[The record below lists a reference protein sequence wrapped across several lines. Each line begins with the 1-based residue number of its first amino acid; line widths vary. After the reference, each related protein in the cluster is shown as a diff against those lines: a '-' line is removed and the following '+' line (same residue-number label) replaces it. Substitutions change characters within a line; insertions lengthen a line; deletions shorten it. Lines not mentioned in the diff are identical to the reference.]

1 MRRASGRVAGSSP
14 ELILVR
20 QSDPKATARRFACGV
35 MLSQAN
41 AMRFRAGS
49 FKLVWAQTGKAETN
63 QLPSFDQKT
72 IPTGKGPRFIAVAD
86 LNHDHKPDLIVAN
99 AESGTLTILLGD
111 GRGDFVASKASPI
124 LAGHL
129 PNDIAVADMN
139 RDGNLDLVIAN
150 HQSPLPH
157 HSARR
162 WSRRFSS
169 RARLAFRCPFAAS
182 SARSRCRRF

>member
-1 MRRASGRVAGSSP
+1 MRRISGRVAGSSP

-49 FKLVWAQTGKAETN
+49 FKLVFLALIWAQTGKAETN

-99 AESGTLTILLGD
+99 AESGTLTICSATGAEISLRPKRRPFPPAICLTTS
-111 GRGDFVASKASPI
+111 RSPT
-124 LAGHL
+124 
-129 PNDIAVADMN
+129 
-139 RDGNLDLVIAN
+139 
-150 HQSPLPH
+150 
-157 HSARR
+157 
-162 WSRRFSS
+162 
-169 RARLAFRCPFAAS
+169 
-182 SARSRCRRF
+182 